1 MTTRAPAR
9 RVRVRVPATSANLG
23 PGFDS
28 FGLALAL
35 YDEVEVERTA
45 AGLSV
50 DVVGE
55 DPVAQDET
63 HLVVRAIRAT
73 FDVLGCPQPGLA
85 LRCVN
90 RIPHGRGLG
99 SSAAAIVAGITAAAA
114 LAQDGSAQDGSAQ
127 DGSGRDA
134 RGGDTSART
143 GWMLRLA
150 NDLEGHPDN
159 VAAALAGGFT
169 VAWQDPAGAS
179 SLRVTPFDEL
189 RPVVFVPTLRQSTE
203 ASRGALPQRVPLAD
217 AARTVGRAALLA
229 LTLAAT
235 EPTAVVRRVE
245 LLLRAT
251 EDVLHQPYRLP
262 SVPATGLLVAR
273 LRELGIPA
281 TLSGS
286 GPSVLALAV
295 GGQQAATAVGAADAG
310 FSVVPLTVDLGG
322 AWVDRLDTD

>member
-55 DPVAQDET
+55 DAVAQDET

-73 FDVLGCPQPGLA
+73 FDALGCPQPGLA

-114 LAQDGSAQDGSAQ
+114 LAQDGPAEDGSA
-127 DGSGRDA
+127 RDA
-134 RGGDTSART
+134 WAGDISARART

-150 NDLEGHPDN
+150 NDLEGHADN

-169 VAWQDPAGAS
+169 VAWQDSTGAS

-189 RPVVFVPTLRQSTE
+189 RPVVFVPTSRQSTE
-203 ASRGALPQRVPLAD
+203 ASRGALPQRVPLTD

-229 LTLAAT
+229 LTLATT
-235 EPTAVVRRVE
+235 EPAAVARRAE

-251 EDVLHQPYRLP
+251 EDFLHQPYRLP
-262 SVPATGLLVAR
+262 SAPATGLLVAR

-322 AWVDRLDTD
+322 ARVDYLDPD

>member
-35 YDEVEVERTA
+35 YDEVEVELTG

-55 DPVAQDET
+55 DVVAQDET

-73 FDVLGCPQPGLA
+73 FDALGRTQPGLA

-114 LAQDGSAQDGSAQ
+114 LAEVGLAEVGLAAAA
-127 DGSGRDA
+127 GPA
-134 RGGDTSART
+134 VDTSAAART

-150 NDLEGHPDN
+150 NELEGHPDN

-179 SLRVTPFDEL
+179 SLRVAPFEEL

-203 ASRGALPQRVPLAD
+203 ASRGALPQRVPLTD
-217 AARTVGRAALLA
+217 AARTVGRATLLA

-235 EPTAVVRRVE
+235 EPAAVARRAE

-251 EDVLHQPYRLP
+251 EDFLHQPYRLP
-262 SVPATGLLVAR
+262 SAPATGALVGR

-295 GGQQAATAVGAADAG
+295 GGGQAATAVGVAG
-310 FSVVPLTVDLGG
+310 AEFSVVPLTVDLGG
-322 AWVDRLDTD
+322 ARVDRLDSH